1 MLKLLSKSQHFLSV
15 DKEDNVLS
23 AALLRRS
30 HKLAKTMSMIEISV
44 IFHVE

>member
-1 MLKLLSKSQHFLSV
+1 MPKLLSKSWHFLS
-15 DKEDNVLS
+15 DEDDNVLS
-23 AALLRRS
+23 AGLLRMS

>member
-1 MLKLLSKSQHFLSV
+1 MPKLLSKSRHFLSV
-15 DKEDNVLS
+15 DEDDNVLS
-23 AALLRRS
+23 AGLLRMS